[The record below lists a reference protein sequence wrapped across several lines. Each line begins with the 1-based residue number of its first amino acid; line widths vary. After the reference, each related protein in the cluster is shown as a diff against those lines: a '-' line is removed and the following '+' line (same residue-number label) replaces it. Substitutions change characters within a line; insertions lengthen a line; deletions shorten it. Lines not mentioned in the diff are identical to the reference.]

1 MVRPVLYETVLFL
14 IPFVLYALW
23 LLARQV
29 NPAALASWQD
39 APILTLLLAALITTG
54 IGLALVGHFG
64 GAPAGSAYVP
74 AHLENGK
81 LVEPELR

>member
-14 IPFVLYALW
+14 IPFILYAVW
-23 LLARQV
+23 LLARRA
-29 NPAALASWQD
+29 NPAALATWQD
-39 APILTLLLAALITTG
+39 APILILLLAALVTTG

-64 GAPAGSAYVP
+64 GAPAGSVYVP
-74 AHLENGK
+74 VHLENGK